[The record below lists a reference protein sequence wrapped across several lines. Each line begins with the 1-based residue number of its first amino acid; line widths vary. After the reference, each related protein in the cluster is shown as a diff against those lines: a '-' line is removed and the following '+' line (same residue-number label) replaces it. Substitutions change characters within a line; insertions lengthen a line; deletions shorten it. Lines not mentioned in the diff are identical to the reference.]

1 MAGTPTVAATLSRQ
15 SIANPSKPMKKQI
28 KFFNIQWDTDGADAD
43 LPESVILEVSDEIDL
58 ADEGADLL
66 TNEYGFC
73 VAGFNFERIQ
83 P

>member
-1 MAGTPTVAATLSRQ
+1 
-15 SIANPSKPMKKQI
+15 MKKQI